1 MPLTV
6 SRSTIPSDATPAELI
21 TEHCADII
29 ASPTMAIEA
38 SCIQHGS
45 TSVLEH
51 SIRVTAVALILTRRW
66 HIPVDVRALTRGS
79 LLHDYFLYDWHDPEP
94 WHRLHGFRHPYFAC
108 KNAIRDFAIGR
119 HEQAIIKTHMFPLV
133 PIPPATREAALLC
146 LADKIVATG
155 ETIEGFGER
164 IHSRKEAST

>member
-1 MPLTV
+1 MPSSIPRT
-6 SRSTIPSDATPAELI
+6 TIPSSATPSELI

-51 SIRVTAVALILTRRW
+51 SVRVTAVALILAQRW

-94 WHRLHGFRHPYFAC
+94 WHRLHGFRHPDFAC
-108 KNAIRDFAIGR
+108 KNAIRNFAIGR
-119 HEQAIIKTHMFPLV
+119 HEQAMIKTHMFPLV
-133 PIPPATREAALLC
+133 LTPPATREAALLC

-155 ETIEGFGER
+155 ETIEGFKER
-164 IHSRKEAST
+164 LGLRKEANA